1 MHEMSIVEGILEG
14 VRQEL
19 LAHPGARVNIVRVRI
34 GALRLVIPETLQFCY
49 TAATQDTPLAGSQ
62 LEVESVAARARC
74 RQCLAEFAVEDNW
87 FQCPHCTA
95 ADGELLTGNELN
107 LTGIELAEVCVK

>member
-1 MHEMSIVEGILEG
+1 MHEVSIVEGILDG

-19 LAHPGARVNIVRVRI
+19 LSHPGARVQIVRVRI

-62 LEVESVAARARC
+62 LEVESVVACARC
-74 RQCLAEFAVEDNW
+74 RQCRAEFAVEDNW
-87 FQCPHCTA
+87 FQCPHCA
-95 ADGELLTGNELN
+95 AFDGELLTGNELD
-107 LTGIELAEVCVK
+107 LIGIEIGEPCPA

>member
-1 MHEMSIVEGILEG
+1 MHEMSIVEGILNG

-19 LAHPGARVNIVRVRI
+19 LSHPGAPVQTVRVRV

-49 TAATQDTPLAGSQ
+49 TAATQNTPLAGSR
-62 LEVESVAARARC
+62 LEVESVSARARC
-74 RQCLAEFAVEDNW
+74 RQCRAEFAVEDNW
-87 FQCPHCTA
+87 FQCPHCNE

-107 LTGIELAEVCVK
+107 LTGIEITEPCPA